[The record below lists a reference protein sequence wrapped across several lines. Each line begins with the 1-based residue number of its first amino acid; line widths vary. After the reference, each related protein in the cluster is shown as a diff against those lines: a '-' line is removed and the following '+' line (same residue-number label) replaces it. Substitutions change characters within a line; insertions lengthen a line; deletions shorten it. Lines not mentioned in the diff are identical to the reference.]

1 MSPCEAMSAGQS
13 DIAAMLKLGHHVDMR
28 VGDLRGV
35 ETGSFSH
42 LKLIVKAQMDN
53 TFGTSFVDWKQWR
66 SNFTSNS

>member
-53 TFGTSFVDWKQWR
+53 TFVDWKQWR
-66 SNFTSNS
+66 SNLTSNS